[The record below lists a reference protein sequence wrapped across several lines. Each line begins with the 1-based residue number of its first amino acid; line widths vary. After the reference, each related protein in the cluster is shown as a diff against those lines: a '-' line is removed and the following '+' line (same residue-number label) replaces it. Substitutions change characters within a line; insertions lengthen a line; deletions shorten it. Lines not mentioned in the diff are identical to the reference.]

1 METRKDEEHDDD
13 DNDQN
18 NTRVAGVC
26 SCVARIR
33 FQIDG

>member
-18 NTRVAGVC
+18 NTRAASVC